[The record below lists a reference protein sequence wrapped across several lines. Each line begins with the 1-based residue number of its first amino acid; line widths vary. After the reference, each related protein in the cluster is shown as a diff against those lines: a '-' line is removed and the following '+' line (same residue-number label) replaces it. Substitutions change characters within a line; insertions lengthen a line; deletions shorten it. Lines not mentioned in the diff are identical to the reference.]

1 MGKGGDDTLRGGDGD
16 DQLYGADKPGGSAAG
31 EIGNDTLEGGA
42 GDDALIGGGGTDTAI
57 YNGVLE
63 ATDFTTIADADPNS
77 AGIPGWEINANGF
90 GEGTDTLTGV
100 QIVEGTDPV
109 GAASGRFLLVGN
121 GGFATIQDAVDAAVD
136 GDTILIAAGTY
147 AENVVVDEA
156 ITLIGMGGAASVIID
171 PASGTGLTV
180 SGNIGSGTV
189 TIDGIGFQG
198 GTNGVSASGAVTL
211 GHLEILNSSFSG
223 NSQHGVFVNGKSG
236 GIGKVTVCLLYT
248 SPSPR
253 DGLLSRMPSSA

>member
-1 MGKGGDDTLRGGDGD
+1 
-16 DQLYGADKPGGSAAG
+16 
-31 EIGNDTLEGGA
+31 
-42 GDDALIGGGGTDTAI
+42 
-57 YNGVLE
+57 
-63 ATDFTTIADADPNS
+63 
-77 AGIPGWEINANGF
+77 
-90 GEGTDTLTGV
+90 V

-109 GAASGRFLLVGN
+109 GAATGRFLLVGN
-121 GGFATIQDAVDAAVD
+121 GGFASIQDAVDAAVD

-156 ITLIGMGGAASVIID
+156 ITLIGMGGATSVIID

-223 NSQHGVFVNGKSG
+223 NSQHGVFVNGKSD
-236 GIGKVTVCLLYT
+236 GIGKVTVSGSSFSDNGDGSSNGDGDIVLFEYRGDATIQNVTINNATGTADTAIQIAGFEQADLRCER
-248 SPSPR
+248 PDR
-253 DGLLSRMPSSA
+253 DGGHRHGRSERRIRQGRRLHPGLHQPRRASR